1 MKAIILSDLK
11 AVILSKRF
19 WIAVG
24 LIVVSSFFSTITIF
38 LFDQDVPSNFLETF
52 IFGNIMGVPMMNF
65 LAPFIPAIVFGPLI
79 VDNMQTDAGKKL
91 WQKTGIK
98 KSLAAHSVSSA
109 ITGAGIFMVAHVI
122 VLVGCY
128 IYDPTISE
136 VDYFAE
142 GIFAEVFSASVPM
155 YIVLFILHVSFFGAV
170 YAFFSMGI
178 GLATKS
184 YSMAMVLPG
193 IIYHASSA
201 MWVFLD
207 SPILSWVNILLFST
221 TYNFEDAYPAAPIL
235 GKVAGFGCIILAAA
249 VLVIAAYKR
258 MKRTPGVFID
268 ESAQKKKE
276 I

>member
-24 LIVVSSFFSTITIF
+24 LIVISSAFTSITTF
-38 LFDQDVPSNFLETF
+38 LFEYDVPSGFLEIF
-52 IFGNIMGVPMMNF
+52 IFATIGGVPMMNF

-122 VLVGCY
+122 VMACCFV
-128 IYDPTISE
+128 YDPTISE
-136 VDYFAE
+136 IEHIAS

-155 YIVLFILHVSFFGAV
+155 YIVLFILYVSFFGAV

-207 SPILSWVNILLFST
+207 SPILSWVNILLPGTS
-221 TYNFEDAYPAAPIL
+221 YGFESDYPAAPIL
-235 GKVAGFGCIILAAA
+235 DKVAGFGCIILAAA